1 MNTLEEALRDSAAD
15 LALDRPLT
23 DVIARG
29 DRIRRSRQ
37 RRLALGG
44 VAAAVVGA
52 TALSIALP
60 QQSSPLLPAANAAW
74 GPELVN
80 MPADDLAAAGD
91 VCRRQ
96 LDGPDWR
103 IPSGTQPLAAE
114 ARDSVAILYF
124 RHGGMAGDCRMA
136 LRDGAYAVSGAS
148 SGRWDELPAGTH
160 VELASMGYGQDR
172 LNGPVRDV
180 AGALHVSDDVA
191 SLEIDAGG
199 DIREATV
206 ADGVAM
212 FWLSDGFT
220 MEEVEAMT
228 VTAYAADGTVLTAQP
243 L

>member
-1 MNTLEEALRDSAAD
+1 MLEEALRDSAGD
-15 LALDRPLT
+15 LALDLPLT

-29 DRIRRSRQ
+29 DRIRRGRQ
-37 RRLALGG
+37 RRLALCGL
-44 VAAAVVGA
+44 AAAVVGA

-80 MPADDLAAAGD
+80 MPADDLAEAGD
-91 VCRRQ
+91 VCRSA
-96 LDGPDWR
+96 LDGPGWR

-124 RHGGMAGDCRMA
+124 RHGGMAGDCRMV
-136 LRDGAYAVSGAS
+136 LRDGAYVVSGAS

-160 VELASMGYGQDR
+160 VELASMGYSQDR
-172 LNGPVRDV
+172 LNAPVRDV
-180 AGALHVSDDVA
+180 AGALQVSDDVA
-191 SLEIDAGG
+191 SVEIDAGG
-199 DIREATV
+199 DIRDATV

-220 MEEVEAMT
+220 MEEVDALT
-228 VTAYAADGTVLTAQP
+228 VTAYAADGTVLSAGP